1 MSDFLNGL
9 QSYLFKYKSVDQ
21 FDCENSFNFNLKNFI
36 RYADEVNY
44 IKFSVL
50 SIFDGKKSI
59 PYNGAGENSYDGIIT
74 EKEFNSVNKDDYNK
88 YIETIKDTYK
98 SETGRELKYHIPSY
112 KELKN
117 MLKNDSPY
125 EEDLDRNK
133 IQTKE
138 IIEPIKPNGEIG
150 QSNQAYLG
158 ECYQDASNFAL
169 SYTPKGQKLLAN
181 SISIGKDKYKV
192 TFHGAQPKPVTY
204 EISQQ
209 ELTAAQ
215 EEYINVNGKKQKKYS
230 HGDADI
236 ILMDLAVERYRK
248 SINYKLRNCDKK
260 DIKGFDDYLSG
271 GSIANHLSLIT
282 GKLGY
287 LGNYSDF
294 NNQLS
299 NLQKLNSFDSEILD
313 KKKNKVVPLL
323 NFLSKLGNE
332 NLAAGCSF
340 RCVDGDWGNFGQ
352 KYDMHECHS
361 YSIKNIDKNNQ
372 TITICN
378 PWWGKDAEKIVPFE
392 EFIKYVE
399 YIHYIKL

>member
-9 QSYLFKYKSVDQ
+9 QSYLFNYKNMEQ

-59 PYNGAGENSYDGIIT
+59 PYNGACENSYDGIIT
-74 EKEFNSVNKDDYNK
+74 EKEFNSVCKDDYNK
-88 YIETIKDTYK
+88 YIEDIKNSYK
-98 SETGRELKYHIPSY
+98 AETGRELKYHIPSY
-112 KELKN
+112 QELKN

-125 EEDLDRNK
+125 EEDSDRNK

-138 IIEPIKPNGEIG
+138 IIEPIKPNGKIG
-150 QSNQAYLG
+150 QSNQAYSG
-158 ECYQDASNFAL
+158 ECYQNASNFAL
-169 SYTPKGQKLLAN
+169 SYTKKGQKLLAN
-181 SISIGKDKYKV
+181 SISIGKDKHKV

-209 ELTAAQ
+209 ELTDAQ
-215 EEYINVNGKKQKKYS
+215 EEYINVNGQKQKKYS
-230 HGDADI
+230 YGDADI
-236 ILMDLAVERYRK
+236 ILIDLAVERYRK
-248 SINYKLRNCDKK
+248 SINYKLRNCDTKEV
-260 DIKGFDDYLSG
+260 KGFDDYLSG
-271 GSIANHLSLIT
+271 GCISRHLSLIT

-287 LGNYSDF
+287 LGNYIDF

-299 NLQKLNSFDSEILD
+299 NSTKLKSFDNETLE

-323 NFLSKLGNE
+323 NFLCKLGNE
-332 NLAAGCSF
+332 NIAAGCSF
-340 RCVDGDWGNFGQ
+340 RCVDGNWGVFGQ
-352 KYDMHECHS
+352 KYDMHEKHS
-361 YSIKNIDKNNQ
+361 YAIKEINIDNK

-378 PWWGKDAEKIVPFE
+378 PWLGKDADKIVPFE
-392 EFIKYVE
+392 DFIKYVE
-399 YIHYIKL
+399 TIHYIKL